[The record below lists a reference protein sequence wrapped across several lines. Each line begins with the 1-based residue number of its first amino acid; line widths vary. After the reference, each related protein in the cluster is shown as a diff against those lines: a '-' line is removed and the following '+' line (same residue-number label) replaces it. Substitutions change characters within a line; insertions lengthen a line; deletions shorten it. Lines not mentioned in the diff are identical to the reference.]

1 MAATIIYYFSGT
13 GNSLHVAREL
23 KRRLPDARLKSILS
37 MLNNE
42 DPVLCADIIGL
53 VFPVYLSSI
62 PGPVRAF
69 IRKCKDLPVK
79 YFFAVTTN
87 CGYPGKVDYLTYNMF
102 KSNDLNLN
110 YYASLKMIFNTPTG
124 LMPAIFANKK
134 WMETAGAE
142 KAAEILPEIHRSL
155 DQIAGEI
162 ANSISNIKPG
172 YKPNLVRRILLALTE
187 NISPIDKTKSI
198 PFSVDHDCN
207 SCGTCEKVCLSGKIV
222 MSGGKP
228 DWSQHTKCYFCYAC
242 FNFCPQ
248 QAILVRGYNYKTG
261 RYSHPGISADDIAG
275 QKE

>member
-1 MAATIIYYFSGT
+1 MAGSIIYYFSGT

-23 KRRLPDARLKSILS
+23 KRRLPEARLKPIIS

-42 DPVLCADIIGL
+42 EPVLCADKIGL
-53 VFPVYLSSI
+53 VFPVYLNSI

-69 IRKCKDLPVK
+69 INKCKALPVE
-79 YFFAVTTN
+79 YLFAVATN
-87 CGYPGKVDYLTYNMF
+87 CGYPGKVDYLTYNML

-134 WMETAGAE
+134 WMEIAGAE
-142 KAAEILPEIHRSL
+142 KAAEILPEIHKKL
-155 DQIAGEI
+155 DHIAGEI
-162 ANSISNIKPG
+162 TNSINNIKPG
-172 YKPNLVRRILLALTE
+172 HKPNLVRRTLLALTE
-187 NISPIDKTKSI
+187 NLSPIDTTKSI

-222 MSGGKP
+222 LSGGKP
-228 DWSQHTKCYFCYAC
+228 EWLEHTKCYFCYAC

-248 QAILVRGYNYKTG
+248 QAILVKGYNYKTG
-261 RYSHPGISADDIAG
+261 RYSHPGISVDDIAG